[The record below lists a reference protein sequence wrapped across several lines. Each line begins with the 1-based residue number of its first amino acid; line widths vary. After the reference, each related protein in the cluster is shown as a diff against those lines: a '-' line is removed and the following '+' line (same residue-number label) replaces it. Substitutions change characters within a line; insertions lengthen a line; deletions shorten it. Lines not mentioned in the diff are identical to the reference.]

1 MAVRLQSLGA
11 RRRSARV
18 TVLGGVRVKY
28 RYERYSLVCVLSKCC
43 SHGNIKNLSK
53 CHTVQKYARIH
64 THKNMFKFIHT
75 NLFLKDV
82 AVGLE
87 RVHAASSSHG
97 EAEGASRG
105 SRDLKRPC
113 RDDRADNV
121 QRESSWKNNNNNF

>member
-1 MAVRLQSLGA
+1 MHVFIR
-11 RRRSARV
+11 
-18 TVLGGVRVKY
+18 
-28 RYERYSLVCVLSKCC
+28 
-43 SHGNIKNLSK
+43 IKTCLNLYIRT
-53 CHTVQKYARIH
+53 C
-64 THKNMFKFIHT
+64 
-75 NLFLKDV
+75 FLKDV